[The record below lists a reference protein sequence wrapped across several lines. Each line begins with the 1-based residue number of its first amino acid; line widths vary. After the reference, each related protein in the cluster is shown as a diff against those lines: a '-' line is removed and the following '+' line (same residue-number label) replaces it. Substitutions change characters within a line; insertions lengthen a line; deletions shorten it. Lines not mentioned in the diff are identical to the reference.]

1 MNKPIK
7 LYFDYKNCKDGDIH
21 CPNCNIELNTEDVKD
36 ECCEMGNSNIDYM
49 ECPNCGIHLFPIDS
63 DNDDKNEYYYKLIY
77 GE

>member
-21 CPNCNIELNTEDVKD
+21 CPNCDIR
-36 ECCEMGNSNIDYM
+36 
-49 ECPNCGIHLFPIDS
+49 LFPIDS